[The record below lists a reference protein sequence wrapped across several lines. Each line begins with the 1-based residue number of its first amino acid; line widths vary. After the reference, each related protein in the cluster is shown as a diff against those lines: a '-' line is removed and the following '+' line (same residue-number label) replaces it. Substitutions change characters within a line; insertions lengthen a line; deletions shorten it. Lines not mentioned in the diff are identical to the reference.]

1 MFAGDVTELG
11 AAETLAATR
20 DWYALQGES
29 EVRILQLA
37 LRYAD
42 LHPSPAK
49 VPDDQRLPGGERG
62 VAYGGAGCPAVAEF
76 AVAEFA
82 AVLGVTSETGANFI
96 GQALALRH
104 RLPLTWA
111 RVESGQAT
119 GWKARLIATA
129 CLSLSVEAA
138 ALVDA
143 RVAGVVD
150 SLSAHQ
156 VKTIVKAA
164 VWDADPAAARAAAEQ
179 KARERGAWPGQSDR
193 HGTTTLFVKAASGDV
208 IRFSATLG
216 QIADALAALGDPDTL
231 DQRRAKAIGILA
243 DPAFAH
249 ELLQVAQYLATRHHP
264 TTHDGDSAQTPA
276 PAADPAGAAAQ
287 AGDPARAAGHAQPEA
302 PAKDSAPADDPS
314 HRGDS
319 AQAEDTP
326 AARPAPAEDTTA
338 VDETAPAE
346 DIARTEK
353 TAPVGDTTVAG
364 AAGSDGCAEAVE
376 ADGERAVEVT
386 RDGQLASDLFLA
398 DEPGFDTEADRD
410 APHPGHPDQP
420 LDAASRYG
428 PRTGGGKAEQIV
440 WGMDAAAR
448 QDLAAKL
455 AAIKHA
461 ADSGGSNSPGGG
473 GGSGGGRRP
482 GRVKLYVHIT
492 DETLLAGGGTARV
505 EAFGPV
511 FAAKLAELLGH
522 DRIVVQPV
530 IDLNDHVSVN
540 AYEIPHRIRERV
552 KLTYPVE
559 QFPYGTGETTNS
571 TDLDHVVPFD
581 PTGPPGQT
589 STKNLRPLRRFS
601 HRVKTHA
608 GWKVRALD
616 DHALE
621 WTTKHGYKFRVDH
634 TGTHPITNDDQP

>member
-20 DWYALQGES
+20 DWLALQGES
-29 EVRILQLA
+29 EIRVLQLA

-42 LHPSPAK
+42 LHPSPAR

-62 VAYGGAGCPAVAEF
+62 VVYGGAGCPAVAEF

-82 AVLGVTSETGANFI
+82 AVLGVTSETGGNFI

-111 RVESGQAT
+111 RVEAGQAT

-129 CLSLSVEAA
+129 CLGLSVEAA

-179 KARERGAWPGQSDR
+179 KARERGAWPGQSDQ

-208 IRFSATLG
+208 IRFDATLG
-216 QIADALAALGDPDTL
+216 QIADALAALGDPDSL
-231 DQRRAKAIGILA
+231 DQRRAKALGILA

-264 TTHDGDSAQTPA
+264 TTGDDGTDAPA
-276 PAADPAGAAAQ
+276 ATDAPTAAADPAR
-287 AGDPARAAGHAQPEA
+287 AGDTARA
-302 PAKDSAPADDPS
+302 DDTT
-314 HRGDS
+314 RAGDS
-319 AQAEDTP
+319 AQAEAAPGAATCEGSTSATDAELTP
-326 AARPAPAEDTTA
+326 ADQAPATEDFGPRSGA
-338 VDETAPAE
+338 APAGNPPTTIDAE
-346 DIARTEK
+346 RA
-353 TAPVGDTTVAG
+353 GDAQ
-364 AAGSDGCAEAVE
+364 
-376 ADGERAVEVT
+376 AVEVT
-386 RDGQLASDLFLA
+386 RDGQPASDLFLA
-398 DEPGFDTEADRD
+398 DEPGADTEADRD
-410 APHPGHPDQP
+410 APHPCHPDQP

-428 PRTGGGKAEQIV
+428 PRTGRGRAEQIL

-448 QDLAAKL
+448 HDLVAKL
-455 AAIKHA
+455 AAIKRA
-461 ADSGGSNSPGGG
+461 ADTG
-473 GGSGGGRRP
+473 GGGRRP
-482 GRVKLYVHIT
+482 GRIKLYVHIT

-522 DRIVVQPV
+522 DRITVQPV

-559 QFPYGTGETTNS
+559 QFPYGTGETTTS

-589 STKNLRPLRRFS
+589 STSNLRPLRRFS

-608 GWKVRALD
+608 DWTVRALD
-616 DHALE
+616 DQALE
-621 WTTKHGYKFRVDH
+621 WTTKHGFKFHVDH

>member
-1 MFAGDVTELG
+1 MFAGDVTGLD
-11 AAETLAATR
+11 AAETLAATGE
-20 DWYALQGES
+20 WHALQRES
-29 EVRILQLA
+29 EVRLLQLA
-37 LRYAD
+37 VHYAD
-42 LHPSPAK
+42 LYPSPAR
-49 VPDDQRLPGGERG
+49 VPDDQPVPGGERG
-62 VAYGGAGCPAVAEF
+62 VVYGGAGCPAVAEF

-82 AVLGVTSETGANFI
+82 AIIGVAAESGARFL

-111 RVESGQAT
+111 RVVAGEAT
-119 GWKARLIATA
+119 GWRARLIATA
-129 CLSLSVEAA
+129 CLPLTVQAA

-156 VKTIVKAA
+156 VNNIVKAA

-179 KARERGAWPGQSDR
+179 KARERGVWPGRSDEY
-193 HGTTTLFVKAASGDV
+193 GTTKLFVKAATGDV
-208 IRFSATLG
+208 IRFDATIA
-216 QIADALAALGDPDTL
+216 QVADALAVLGDTDPL

-243 DPAFAH
+243 DPAFAN
-249 ELLQVAQYLATRHHP
+249 ELLQVAQYLATRHH
-264 TTHDGDSAQTPA
+264 TTRHDTTASDGAASDRATPA
-276 PAADPAGAAAQ
+276 ATGHPAKADDPAPTRDAPAEAASGGDAQADEPPGAGEAAQ
-287 AGDPARAAGHAQPEA
+287 ADDAWAG
-302 PAKDSAPADDPS
+302 
-314 HRGDS
+314 
-319 AQAEDTP
+319 
-326 AARPAPAEDTTA
+326 
-338 VDETAPAE
+338 
-346 DIARTEK
+346 
-353 TAPVGDTTVAG
+353 
-364 AAGSDGCAEAVE
+364 
-376 ADGERAVEVT
+376 EVT
-386 RDGQLASDLFLA
+386 GDGQPAGDLFLA
-398 DEPGFDTEADRD
+398 DEPGPDTDADRD

-428 PRTGGGKAEQIV
+428 PRTGRGRAEQIV

-461 ADSGGSNSPGGG
+461 ADTNTTSTSTSSSGSSGSGGG
-473 GGSGGGRRP
+473 GGSGGRRP
-482 GRVKLYVHIT
+482 GRTKLYLHIT
-492 DETLLAGGGTARV
+492 DETLLAGAGTARV

-522 DRIVVQPV
+522 DRITVQPV

-559 QFPYGTGETTNS
+559 QFPYGTGETTTG

-589 STKNLRPLRRFS
+589 STSNLRPLRRFS

-608 GWKVRALD
+608 DWTVRTLD

-634 TGTHPITNDDQP
+634 TGTHPITDD

>member
-29 EVRILQLA
+29 EIRVLQLA

-42 LHPSPAK
+42 LHPSPAR

-62 VAYGGAGCPAVAEF
+62 VVYGGAGCPAVAEF

-82 AVLGVTSETGANFI
+82 AVLGVTSETGGNFI

-111 RVESGQAT
+111 RVEAGQAT

-129 CLSLSVEAA
+129 CLGLSVEAA

-179 KARERGAWPGQSDR
+179 KARERGAWPGQSDQ

-208 IRFSATLG
+208 IRFDATLG
-216 QIADALAALGDPDTL
+216 QIADALAALGDPDSL
-231 DQRRAKAIGILA
+231 DQRRAKALGILA

-264 TTHDGDSAQTPA
+264 TTGDDGTDAPA
-276 PAADPAGAAAQ
+276 ATDAPTAAADPAR
-287 AGDPARAAGHAQPEA
+287 AGDPAQAEAAPGAATCEGSASATDAELTPADQA
-302 PAKDSAPADDPS
+302 PATEDFGPRSGAAPAGNP
-314 HRGDS
+314 
-319 AQAEDTP
+319 P
-326 AARPAPAEDTTA
+326 TTIDA
-338 VDETAPAE
+338 
-346 DIARTEK
+346 
-353 TAPVGDTTVAG
+353 
-364 AAGSDGCAEAVE
+364 
-376 ADGERAVEVT
+376 ERAGDAQFVEVT
-386 RDGQLASDLFLA
+386 RDGQPASDLFLA
-398 DEPGFDTEADRD
+398 DEPGADTEADRD

-428 PRTGGGKAEQIV
+428 PRTGRGRAEQIV

-448 QDLAAKL
+448 HDLAAKL

-461 ADSGGSNSPGGG
+461 ADTNTNGSGG
-473 GGSGGGRRP
+473 GGSGGRRP
-482 GRVKLYVHIT
+482 GRIKLYVHIT
-492 DETLLAGGGTARV
+492 DETLLAGAGTARV

-522 DRIVVQPV
+522 DRITVQPV

-559 QFPYGTGETTNS
+559 QFPYGTGETTTS

-589 STKNLRPLRRFS
+589 STSNLRPLRRFS

-608 GWKVRALD
+608 DWTVRALD

-621 WTTKHGYKFRVDH
+621 WTTKHGFKFRVDH